1 MTNPTLRKNHT
12 IVDCRDLI
20 VWQRSMELCEAVYA
34 ATTSFPEEEKYGIVA
49 QMRRAAVSIPSNI
62 AEGQG
67 RLVGKDFRRFLGIA
81 RGSLRELETQTLL
94 ARRIGYHSSEAEK
107 HLLDLMEEVSRM
119 LNSLIKSLGRKTE

>member
-1 MTNPTLRKNHT
+1 MSQPIHCNNRPITSYRE
-12 IVDCRDLI
+12 LI

-34 ATTSFPEEEKYGIVA
+34 STRSFPEEEKYGIVA

-94 ARRIGYHSSEAEK
+94 AGRIGYCSSEAEEQ
-107 HLLDLMEEVSRM
+107 LLSLMEEVSRM
-119 LNSLIKSLGRKTE
+119 LNTLITKLS